1 MKVLR
6 LRGTPY
12 ENGKISGNF
21 FKKVIKKDIPF
32 YENLLNNFEIK
43 QSTNSLLLK
52 LKDKYPD
59 YYEEIKGKADGAEVN
74 FQAYFLMMCPELFEK
89 IDHCTTIICKDKG
102 GKFILSHNE
111 DDNYTKNNFCLSKVY
126 TKDGWFA
133 TNDIFNM
140 PFGNGYSWNSFGI
153 IKTINYCYDPFPKL
167 DNFSRY
173 FAQRHISEAKT
184 IDDLINRC
192 EELKPAS
199 GFHVNAL
206 DINKN
211 IAVSIE
217 VFCDSVDIKFIDDS
231 FIHSNHFLR
240 GNFATKTALEENS
253 NSKFRLAKATELLN
267 KTKIKNIK
275 KIYNILMYRS
285 KEDAF
290 ETSIFQTE
298 KDPYLTGTNFSCLV
312 NDKNHIYITDF
323 VNKEK
328 YKIPYDL

>member
-1 MKVLR
+1 MEILR
-6 LRGTPY
+6 LNGTPY

-21 FKKVIKKDIPF
+21 FKKVINKGMPF
-32 YENLLNNFEIK
+32 YENLLNNLEIK
-43 QSTNSLLLK
+43 QLSNSLLLK

-59 YYEEIKGKADGAEVN
+59 YYEEIKGKADGAKVN

-89 IDHCTTIICKDKG
+89 IDHCTTIICKDKDE
-102 GKFILSHNE
+102 KFILSHNE
-111 DDNYTKNNFCLSKVY
+111 DDNYDKDNFCLSKVY
-126 TKDGWFA
+126 TNDGWFA
-133 TNDIFNM
+133 TNDNYNM

-153 IKTINYCYDPFPKL
+153 IKTINYCFDPYPNL

-173 FAQRHISEAKT
+173 FAQRHISEAKS
-184 IDDLINRC
+184 IDDLIKRC
-192 EELKPAS
+192 KELKPAS

-217 VFCDSVDIKFIDDS
+217 VFCDSVDIKFIDNS

-240 GNFATKTALEENS
+240 GKFSTESAFEEGS
-253 NSKFRLAKATELLN
+253 NSMFRLIKATELLN
-267 KTKIKNIK
+267 KTKVKNIRN
-275 KIYNILMYRS
+275 INNILMYRS
-285 KEDAF
+285 KEDVF

-298 KDPYLTGTNFSCLV
+298 KDPYLTGSNFSCSV
-312 NDKNHIYITDF
+312 KDKDYIYITDF

-328 YKIPYDL
+328 YKIHYDL